1 MLVVMVRQTHPHKP
15 SFLVLTSRLVE
26 MLTSDLRKSNDNLV
40 VNGKPILDLST
51 NLRPAATPA
60 AAATPVRPNGVASS
74 TLVDLLPPSASR
86 QASTLG
92 DTSAPRTNGFS
103 DSQGHLPA
111 GWERREDNLGRT
123 YYVDHLS
130 RQRQTTRIR
139 PTSTSM
145 PANSAPG
152 SLRRLQ
158 DTMSTGPPRTS
169 RDLDAKRFDQHVV
182 VRPEWSSP
190 DPSNGVLSD
199 YQMQM
204 MLLEQQNKKRLL
216 MPRDSPTGQSDYN
229 PSSRTSGKRDYSD
242 YPPVPGVE
250 YGNRGLT
257 TTSNTIMKDFR
268 GQTLKPPSPPPAFA
282 QMSQQE
288 QMDIFSQAKAR
299 TGLPPNSRL
308 VSAARQNAES
318 LFRQE
323 AELRRRHDEQPP
335 SLQQPKIIYPVPQQ
349 TTLRDATGF
358 HSPVFGAAPTEMPG
372 RPSRIK
378 RRTQGPLAQSYSLP
392 LPSNA
397 HTKQVLAGVD
407 KYLEQRR
414 TRPRNRE
421 ISSQLR
427 GHPRDEPLMVGMS
440 QEHM

>member
-1 MLVVMVRQTHPHKP
+1 MLVGMVRQIHPYKP

-26 MLTSDLRKSNDNLV
+26 MLTRDLRKSNDNLV
-40 VNGKPILDLST
+40 INGKPILNLST
-51 NLRPAATPA
+51 NLRPAATP
-60 AAATPVRPNGVASS
+60 VRSNGAASS
-74 TLVDLLPPSASR
+74 TLVDLPPPSASH

-92 DTSAPRTNGFS
+92 DTSTPRTAGFS
-103 DSQGHLPA
+103 LWEDSQGRLPG
-111 GWERREDNLGRT
+111 GWERREDISGRI
-123 YYVDHLS
+123 YYADHNS
-130 RQRQTTRIR
+130 RQTTWVR
-139 PTSTSM
+139 PTPTSM
-145 PANSAPG
+145 PANSAAG
-152 SLRRLQ
+152 QLRRLQ

-169 RDLDAKRFDQHVV
+169 QDLDAKRFDQHVV
-182 VRPEWSSP
+182 IRPEWSSP

-216 MPRDSPTGQSDYN
+216 MARDPPTDQSDYN
-229 PSSRTSGKRDYSD
+229 PFSRRSGKRDASD
-242 YPPVPGVE
+242 YPPVPGEE
-250 YGNRGLT
+250 YRNTGLAT
-257 TTSNTIMKDFR
+257 ASKYYNERLQRPDIEA
-268 GQTLKPPSPPPAFA
+268 PNPHPAFA

-299 TGLPPNSRL
+299 NGLPPNSRP